1 MNTPKKMIFEDS
13 VSSNHKEN
21 KLSYD
26 DAFKRFFSRKAVLAV
41 LLKEI
46 IPDYHDLSISEIE
59 ELIISSRINQLNAET
74 LAEED
79 VIFGSKIM
87 YDVVIQCAL
96 PDTYTF
102 STMEANIIFD
112 LEMQRKYQMPYS
124 LYDRAIY
131 YTSRLIAKQSVEHSS
146 YDKLL
151 PVYSTW
157 ICLCGIPE
165 ELQNTVHSF
174 RLQDL
179 GNTHIVLQRS
189 LFNIDFLLLSE
200 DYDWD
205 TSDATII
212 KFLQAVF
219 KNRMTDSAFNP
230 FLQISPE
237 IESEVE
243 SIMTAQEEYEYEL
256 QVEREQ
262 AAAEG
267 REEGRAE
274 GIAEGRAEGMAEGII
289 SAAVRM
295 HMTDIGVLT
304 SMLVDEL
311 LITPKQA
318 HEYIKKFL
326 PDKSNDSEE

>member
-1 MNTPKKMIFEDS
+1 MS
-13 VSSNHKEN
+13 
-21 KLSYD
+21 
-26 DAFKRFFSRKAVLAV
+26 
-41 LLKEI
+41 
-46 IPDYHDLSISEIE
+46 
-59 ELIISSRINQLNAET
+59 
-74 LAEED
+74 
-79 VIFGSKIM
+79 
-87 YDVVIQCAL
+87 
-96 PDTYTF
+96 
-102 STMEANIIFD
+102 
-112 LEMQRKYQMPYS
+112 
-124 LYDRAIY
+124 
-131 YTSRLIAKQSVEHSS
+131 
-146 YDKLL
+146 
-151 PVYSTW
+151 VYSTW

-179 GNTHIVLQRS
+179 GNPHIVLQKS

-267 REEGRAE
+267 R
-274 GIAEGRAEGMAEGII
+274 AEGRAEGKAEGII
-289 SAAVRM
+289 SAAVKL
-295 HMTDIGVLT
+295 HMTDAGVLT

-311 LITPKQA
+311 LITPEQA

-326 PDKSNDSEE
+326 PDRSNDSEE

>member
-1 MNTPKKMIFEDS
+1 METPKKMMFEDS
-13 VSSNHKEN
+13 VSSNHKDN

-59 ELIISSRINQLNAET
+59 ELIISSKINSLNAET

-79 VIFGSKIM
+79 TIFGSKVL
-87 YDVVIQCAL
+87 YDVVIQCAE
-96 PDTYTF
+96 PNTYTLPVL
-102 STMEANIIFD
+102 EANIIFD

-131 YTSRLIAKQSVEHSS
+131 YTSRLLARQSIEHSS

-174 RLQDL
+174 RLQDV
-179 GNTHIVLQRS
+179 GTPQIMLQKS
-189 LFNIDFLLLSE
+189 LFNVDFLLLSE

-219 KNRMTDSAFNP
+219 KNRMADSAFNP

-243 SIMTAQEEYEYEL
+243 SIMSAQEEYEYEL

-267 REEGRAE
+267 RAK
-274 GIAEGRAEGMAEGII
+274 GIAEGRAEGII

-304 SMLVDEL
+304 GMLMDEL
-311 LITPKQA
+311 LITPEQA

-326 PDKSNDSEE
+326 KV

>member
-1 MNTPKKMIFEDS
+1 MS
-13 VSSNHKEN
+13 
-21 KLSYD
+21 
-26 DAFKRFFSRKAVLAV
+26 
-41 LLKEI
+41 
-46 IPDYHDLSISEIE
+46 
-59 ELIISSRINQLNAET
+59 
-74 LAEED
+74 
-79 VIFGSKIM
+79 
-87 YDVVIQCAL
+87 
-96 PDTYTF
+96 
-102 STMEANIIFD
+102 
-112 LEMQRKYQMPYS
+112 
-124 LYDRAIY
+124 
-131 YTSRLIAKQSVEHSS
+131 
-146 YDKLL
+146 
-151 PVYSTW
+151 VYSTW

-179 GNTHIVLQRS
+179 GNPHIVLQKS

-230 FLQISPE
+230 FLKISPE

-267 REEGRAE
+267 R
-274 GIAEGRAEGMAEGII
+274 AEGRAEGKAEGII
-289 SAAVRM
+289 SAAVKL
-295 HMTDIGVLT
+295 HMTDAGVLT

-311 LITPKQA
+311 LITPEQA

-326 PDKSNDSEE
+326 PDRSNDSEE